1 MRGLL
6 CHDHNRM
13 IVGRIEDLNPKEIY
27 ELLEYTGKLSGVLRE
42 ARRR

>member
-6 CHDHNRM
+6 CLDHNRT
-13 IVGRIEDLNPKEIY
+13 IIGRIEDLAPKEVY

>member
-1 MRGLL
+1 
-6 CHDHNRM
+6 M
-13 IVGRIEDLNPKEIY
+13 IVGRIDGLDPEEIY